1 MRVLITGGN
10 GGIGSALVDY
20 LLENGDE
27 LRTFDRTAARRERT
41 VPHAVGDLRDIR
53 DVRRAVE
60 GVEAVAHFG
69 AIPSD
74 DGATPEDVYATNV
87 LGTLHVLQACAEA
100 GIKRVVFCSSVN
112 ALGNV
117 GAGLPAS
124 HFPIADDY
132 PRHPQTPYQLS
143 KHLGEEACA
152 SYSQRYTMTTV
163 CLRPMWVLHPP
174 KGDELNWW
182 QRMSMEQRAEM
193 FRRDYWGYVDVRDVC
208 AATLLGLRAEGI
220 THDAFLLAAADTTI
234 DTPTEELVSTYYPET
249 PWPKIERD
257 SYLAGQPFR
266 SLIDTTHAAK
276 VLGWRPQH
284 SWRESMPA
292 SVQTDPS

>member
-10 GGIGSALVDY
+10 GGIGSALVEY
-20 LLENGDE
+20 LLEQGE
-27 LRTFDRTAARRERT
+27 TPQTFDRTAARSGHS

-60 GVEAVAHFG
+60 GVDAIAHFG

-117 GAGLPAS
+117 GAGKPAS
-124 HFPIADDY
+124 QFPIADDY

-143 KHLGEEACA
+143 KHVGEEACA
-152 SYSQRYTMTTV
+152 SYSQRYGITTV
-163 CLRPMWVLHPP
+163 CLRPMWVMHAG
-174 KGDELNWW
+174 KADQWGWW
-182 QRMSMEQRAEM
+182 KQFSSQQRAE
-193 FRRDYWGYVDVRDVC
+193 FTKRDYWGYVDVRDVC
-208 AATLLGLRAEGI
+208 AATLLGLQTTTIR
-220 THDAFLLAAADTTI
+220 HDAFLLAAADTMI
-234 DTPTEELVSTYYPET
+234 DQPTDELLSTYYPET
-249 PWPKIERD
+249 PWPTISREH
-257 SYLAGQPFR
+257 YLADRPFR
-266 SLIDTTHAAK
+266 SLIDTGHAAD
-276 VLGWRPQH
+276 VLGWQPRY
-284 SWRESMPA
+284 SWREA
-292 SVQTDPS
+292 FG